1 MSRFVTEKR
10 PSILRGPLLSICIFA
25 LLFIGFLTAVEHFSD
40 DTTARQMES
49 LENAIHQSIV
59 YCYTLEGS
67 YPENLEYMKEHYGL
81 TYNEDFFFVDYRLQG
96 ANILPDVTI
105 IQRGN

>member
-67 YPENLEYMKEHYGL
+67 YPENRRKS
-81 TYNEDFFFVDYRLQG
+81 RQG
-96 ANILPDVTI
+96 TGRDAGKIRRT
-105 IQRGN
+105 